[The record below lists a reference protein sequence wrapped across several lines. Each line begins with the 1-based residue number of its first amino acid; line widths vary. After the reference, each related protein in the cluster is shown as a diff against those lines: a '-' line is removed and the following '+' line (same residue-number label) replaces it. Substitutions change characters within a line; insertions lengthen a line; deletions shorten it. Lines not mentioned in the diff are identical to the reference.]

1 MHKNFV
7 PPISIEEFAA
17 YLDGNLSE
25 EEMNKITSVI
35 NIEDNLQA
43 IMSNCHTID
52 NAMAS
57 YERFEQIIPKDILSD
72 DFEIPDFNNDI
83 ENGDI
88 MSISEDSIYICLLY
102 TSDAADE

>member
-52 NAMAS
+52 NSMAS

-72 DFEIPDFNNDI
+72 DFV
-83 ENGDI
+83 ENLAPKAPPHRRPI
-88 MSISEDSIYICLLY
+88 IIRNQ
-102 TSDAADE
+102 